1 MSRTSSRRAF
11 LTGSVGL
18 GALGVLAACQQAA
31 PPTPVERVVE
41 KVVTQVVEKE
51 KIVERQVTVVAAA
64 PAKPKQQ
71 GQLVFWGHG
80 NHPVPNAFPGFEER
94 NPGIKMKYEELG
106 DWLVK
111 FRTTL
116 ASGTD
121 VPDLVWLEETTIQ
134 ELGSKGVLLETTEI
148 VAPKKEQLSKGK
160 LAAALIAKTGKYY
173 SVPGDIGLVGLWY
186 REDLLAKAGI
196 KELPQGLKFDDWL
209 KMATQVKKETDAAA
223 FVLPKAGYN
232 RLFQILL
239 SQNGGSYTTPDG
251 TKVTLD
257 DEKGLAAMTQ
267 IKQIWDSGSVLD
279 AARPAP
285 TYWAAVKG
293 GKLGADYLPAWER
306 GFFEGDVKSPAEG
319 AGQWRVAPLP
329 TVPNGVSRTAQVG
342 GAMLTST
349 KFTKL
354 PEAVLAFQD
363 YAFMTMDGATAVGSW
378 GIIPSY
384 LPYLDSPM
392 FQSLSSPIFGQFKF
406 TKVWAEL
413 AKELSSVYVRTAVFA
428 EANTVIGDDMMP
440 MMLGQ
445 VPIPEGMKK
454 LGEKVRQL
462 NQRYQ

>member
-1 MSRTSSRRAF
+1 MSGTHSRRAF
-11 LTGSVGL
+11 LTGSIGL

-31 PPTPVERVVE
+31 PPTAVE
-41 KVVTQVVEKE
+41 KAVTQAVEKE
-51 KIVERQVTVVAAA
+51 KVVEKPATVVAAA
-64 PAKPKQQ
+64 APSKPKQQ
-71 GQLVFWGHG
+71 GQIVFWGHG
-80 NHPVPNAFPGFEER
+80 NHPVPEAFPGFEAK

-111 FRTTL
+111 FRATL

-121 VPDLVWLEETTIQ
+121 VPDLLWLEETTIQ

-148 VAPKKEQLSKGK
+148 VAPKKDQLAKGK

-186 REDLLAKAGI
+186 REDVLAKAGV
-196 KELPQGLKFDDWL
+196 KELPKDLKFDDWL
-209 KMATQVKKETDAAA
+209 KMATQIKKEADAAA
-223 FVLPKAGYN
+223 FVFPKAGYR
-232 RLFQILL
+232 RLFETLV
-239 SQNGGSYTTPDG
+239 SQNGGSYTSPDG

-257 DEKGLAAMTQ
+257 DEKGLTAMTQ
-267 IKQIWDSGSVLD
+267 IKQIWDTGSVLD
-279 AARPAP
+279 AASPAP
-285 TYWAAVKG
+285 TFWAAVKG
-293 GKLGADYLPAWER
+293 GKLAADYSPAWTR
-306 GFFEGDVKSPAEG
+306 GVFEADVKSPAEG

-329 TVPNGVSRTAQVG
+329 TVPNGISRTAQIG

-363 YAFMTMDGATAVGSW
+363 YSFMTMEGATAVGGW

-384 LPYLDSPM
+384 LPYLDSQA
-392 FQSLSSPIFGQFKF
+392 FQALSSPLFGQFKF
-406 TKVWAEL
+406 DKVWAEL

-428 EANTVIGDDMMP
+428 EANAAVNDDMMP
-440 MMLGQ
+440 IVLGQ
-445 VPIPEGMKK
+445 VPIPDGMKK